1 MVKRILTSL
10 TLFCIVFAAFWIASF
25 SLSTL
30 DGRIHGPLVR
40 NKNGQS
46 TNWSGYAVYNSG
58 LASDVKGSWTI
69 PALTC
74 GSTSTYSS
82 AWIGID
88 GYNDSSVEQTGTEQD
103 CIGGVA
109 SYYAWYEMYPKPGFI
124 VPLTIKAGDVM
135 TAEVKYQNK
144 GTFVLTLKDV
154 TTGKSYTTSQKLNK
168 SQLDSAE
175 WITEAP
181 WSGGVL
187 PLANFGQENFSAST
201 ASVGTLTGAIG
212 SFGTIDR
219 IDMVQSD
226 GVTLKAQTSA
236 LGTGGNNF
244 TINWKSN

>member
-109 SYYAWYEMYPKPGFI
+109 SYYAWYEMYPKPGYK
-124 VPLTIKAGDVM
+124 VPLNVKAGDVI
-135 TAEVKYQNK
+135 TGEVKYQSGK
-144 GTFVLTLKDV
+144 FVLSLV
-154 TTGKSYTTSQKLNK
+154 NSSGGSFSTSQKSGK
-168 SQLDSAE
+168 AQFASSE
-175 WITEAP
+175 WIMEAP

-187 PLANFGQENFSAST
+187 PLANFGTANFANSSAIMGGKS
-201 ASVGTLTGAIG
+201 GAINSFTNDQINMVNG
-212 SFGTIDR
+212 SGQFKD
-219 IDMVQSD
+219 
-226 GVTLKAQTSA
+226 QTSS
-236 LGTGGNNF
+236 LSTGGSAF
-244 TINWKSN
+244 SVTWVSSN